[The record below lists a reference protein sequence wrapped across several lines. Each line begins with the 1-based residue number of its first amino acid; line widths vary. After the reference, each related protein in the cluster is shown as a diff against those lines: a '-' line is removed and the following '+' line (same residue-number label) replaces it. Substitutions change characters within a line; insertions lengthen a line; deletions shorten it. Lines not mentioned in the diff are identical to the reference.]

1 MGLITPLVVR
11 APGAPRPWGPHGG
24 SGPWCRDGREQ
35 VAGGQAPG
43 RRQVPSWASVL
54 GAQLSPLCSHLAE
67 LGGELGDSSG
77 VLGHAGISGRGG
89 RGLGCAGWWAF
100 VPRVHPGSRGGY
112 LGHLPGAKSRDHYYV
127 AVACPQMV
135 PETGTRRAPC
145 AGAAVP
151 ACGHQPVLRLPD
163 HHLCVCVRARLPAT
177 LRSPVKHDPAFS
189 SGTSCLT
196 LAQRRQLPSSK
207 GFVVNL
213 GDSEAPLASSL
224 VSSELIS
231 VAGSSPLQ
239 VGLSCDRFP
248 SSLLQP

>member
-1 MGLITPLVVR
+1 M
-11 APGAPRPWGPHGG
+11 
-24 SGPWCRDGREQ
+24 
-35 VAGGQAPG
+35 
-43 RRQVPSWASVL
+43 PSWASVL

-163 HHLCVCVRARLPAT
+163 HHLCVCVRARLAAM